1 MHVLDDGDPNWWEG
15 SNQRGQG
22 LFPANFVTAD
32 LSAEPQES
40 VTKKS
45 VQFKDEVVVK
55 TVESEPEQVEIDEA
69 KIDK

>member
-1 MHVLDDGDPNWWEG
+1 M
-15 SNQRGQG
+15 
-22 LFPANFVTAD
+22 LFR
-32 LSAEPQES
+32 SQES